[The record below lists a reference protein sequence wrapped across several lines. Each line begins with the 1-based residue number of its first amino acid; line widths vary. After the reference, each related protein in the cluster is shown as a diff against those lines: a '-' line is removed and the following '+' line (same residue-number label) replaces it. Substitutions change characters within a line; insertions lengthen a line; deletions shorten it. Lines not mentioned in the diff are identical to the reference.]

1 MLMNEYVTQKL
12 REFEA
17 ESQVRKLVAVSA
29 EGESDGHPPHTRPVI
44 GPALRIAGRTLR
56 RMGSGLEHWADPPA
70 REGERLG
77 FERRSW

>member
-1 MLMNEYVTQKL
+1 MNEYVTEKL

-17 ESQVRKLVAVSA
+17 ESQVRTLVAVSA
-29 EGESDGHPPHTRPVI
+29 EGESDDHPPHTKRVI
-44 GPALRIAGRTLR
+44 GPPLRLAGRALR

-70 REGERLG
+70 PEGERLG